1 MIQYRPESFDDC
13 IAEAVRKFFVY
24 YRNNVRQ
31 LLFTYPLD
39 LKTKEGKLFWT
50 LPKRPPSK
58 YYVIQLKLAPSMTTT
73 KTIKFSY
80 RLMLYSWP
88 RSMAFPTLKIS
99 ASLKEERGSSN
110 KPLRLRSKNSFQTN
124 RLRRNYRNK
133 SRNRHKKVK
142 KSPSRKKSYLPN
154 WRQN

>member
-1 MIQYRPESFDDC
+1 MIQDRPESFDDC

-24 YRNNVRQ
+24 YRNNVKQ

-58 YYVIQLKLAPSMTTT
+58 HYVIQLKLALSMKTT
-73 KTIKFSY
+73 KIIEFSY
-80 RLMLYSWP
+80 RHMLSFWP

-99 ASLKEERGSSN
+99 ASLKEERESSS
-110 KPLRLRSKNSFQTN
+110 KPIR
-124 RLRRNYRNK
+124 
-133 SRNRHKKVK
+133 
-142 KSPSRKKSYLPN
+142 
-154 WRQN
+154 